1 MECEEI
7 RAYLSAKTKR
17 SSTAQLLFKLNLTM
31 FFDEYNS
38 LLNEILGDGST
49 VASKLDGVA
58 INMLKIGKGVLSI
71 LIY

>member
-17 SSTAQLLFKLNLTM
+17 SSTAQLLFRLNHNGS
-31 FFDEYNS
+31 FSCEYNS

-49 VASKLDGVA
+49 IASKLDGVA
-58 INMLKIGKGVLSI
+58 INMLKIVMEF
-71 LIY
+71 YQF